1 MTDKER
7 LERERD
13 WVAERFNCTVESVFK
28 EPVAVIESD
37 IGSFNKLAGHDG
49 CTANH
54 IEDRKVTFKRTD
66 RVSSISTDGIIIKV
80 SLMHGHSRLSGFEIR
95 PKWNDTE
102 MYCDLFICDEKVSM
116 HRASQKI
123 VGDVLFLRG

>member
-13 WVAERFNCTVESVFK
+13 WVAERFNCTVENVFK
-28 EPVAVIESD
+28 ELVAVIESD
-37 IGSFNKLAGHDG
+37 IGSFNKLTGRDD

-54 IEDRKVTFKRTD
+54 VENKNVTFSRID
-66 RVSSISTDGIIIKV
+66 RVSSISTDGRIIKV
-80 SLMHGHSRLSGFEIR
+80 RFMYGHSCLSGFEIR

-102 MYCDLFICDEKVSM
+102 MYCDLFIGDEKVSM

-123 VGDVLFLRG
+123 VGDMLFL